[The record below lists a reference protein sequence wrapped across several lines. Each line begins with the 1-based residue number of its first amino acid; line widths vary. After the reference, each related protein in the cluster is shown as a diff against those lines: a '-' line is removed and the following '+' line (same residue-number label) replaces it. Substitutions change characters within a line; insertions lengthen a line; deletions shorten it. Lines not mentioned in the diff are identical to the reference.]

1 MASLQKPYFNIFT
14 TGIINWGDQGIIK
27 LWNQRLRQNILNMIP
42 NNFLIRIYHYDP
54 CLSLNKD
61 GSHNQEQINIL
72 KNIYMILNLM
82 DMESSERVIESE
94 FFKNYLPYSEEIY
107 KMPHIV
113 IDNAHI
119 FRYTQKG
126 HALCDINTCSFKKDT
141 QYKINSVY
149 LGYYGEFQI
158 LQHKFSSTYMLD
170 TPFFRVNGDDS
181 VTTYIDKVIEI
192 AKSLDE
198 EVPIFEI
205 YFKVKLR
212 IESNFKAFYELENSS
227 SDNWLDKFD
236 SNYFDENKVKAVI
249 FGIVLMLFD
258 VSSLDELIYAISS
271 KH

>member
-27 LWNQRLRQNILNMIP
+27 LWNQILRQNILNMIP

-54 CLSLNKD
+54 CLSLNND

-72 KNIYMILNLM
+72 KNIYMTLNLM

-126 HALCDINTCSFKKDT
+126 HALCAINTCSFKKDT

-158 LQHKFSSTYMLD
+158 LKHKFSSTYMLD
-170 TPFFRVNGDDS
+170 TPFFRVNDDDS

-198 EVPIFEI
+198 GVPIFEI

-212 IESNFKAFYELENSS
+212 IESNFKACYELENGS

-249 FGIVLMLFD
+249 FGIVFMLFN
-258 VSSLDELIYAISS
+258 VSSLDELIYVISS